1 MKGFTLVEILIGIA
15 ILAVITTISF
25 NSLINYSRKETL
37 DKSVLKI
44 ESLLEDAR
52 SFGYTVHFSINE
64 ITENNEI
71 YTLPSS
77 VNAITDINGSGNDI
91 VFDKMTGFTE
101 QYGTITISLSSNPDL
116 KKEIVIYKTGLIER
130 N

>member
-1 MKGFTLVEILIGIA
+1 MKGFTLVEILISIA
-15 ILAVITTISF
+15 ILTVIATISF
-25 NSLINYSRKETL
+25 NSLINYSRKENL

-52 SFGYTVHFSINE
+52 SFGYTVHFSTNE

-71 YTLPSS
+71 YTLPGL
-77 VNAITDINGSGNDI
+77 VNVILDINGGGNDI
-91 VFDKMTGFTE
+91 TFNKTNGATE
-101 QYGTITISLSSNPDL
+101 QYGTITISLSTNENL